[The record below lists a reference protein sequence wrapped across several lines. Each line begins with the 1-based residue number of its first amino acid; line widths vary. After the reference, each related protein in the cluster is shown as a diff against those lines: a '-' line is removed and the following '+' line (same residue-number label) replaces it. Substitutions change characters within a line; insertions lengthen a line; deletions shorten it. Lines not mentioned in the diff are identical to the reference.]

1 MWRDD
6 AWLLDMLLAARDAVG
21 FAAPLT
27 FPEFKKGRPHQLAI
41 LKSVEI
47 GGEAASRISEET
59 KARRPDIAWTEIVGL
74 HSRFVNA
81 GFAIRLDAL
90 WEVVQD
96 DLPPLIARLEPL
108 IPPEPG

>member
-1 MWRDD
+1 MQRDD
-6 AWLLDMLLAARDAVG
+6 AWLLDMLLSARDAVG

-47 GGEAASRISEET
+47 IREAASRISEGT

-74 HSRFVNA
+74 RSRFVNA

-90 WEVVQD
+90 WRAVQD

-108 IPPEPG
+108 VPPEPG

>member
-27 FPEFKKGRPHQLAI
+27 FREFKKDRLHQLAI

-47 GGEAASRISEET
+47 IGAAASRISEET
-59 KARRPDIAWTEIVGL
+59 KARPPDIPWTEIVGM

-81 GFAIRLDAL
+81 GFAIRFDAL
-90 WEVVQD
+90 WQTVQD
-96 DLPPLIARLEPL
+96 DLPPLIAQIEPL
-108 IPPEPG
+108 VPPEPE

>member
-27 FPEFKKGRPHQLAI
+27 FVEFKDDPLQHLAI

-47 GGEAASRISEET
+47 IGEAASRISEET
-59 KARRPDIAWTEIVGL
+59 KAKHAAIPWTEIVGMR
-74 HSRFVNA
+74 SRFVNA
-81 GFAIRLDAL
+81 CFAIRLDAL
-90 WEVVQD
+90 WQTVQN
-96 DLPPLIARLEPL
+96 DLPPLIAQLEAL
-108 IPPEPG
+108 VPPEPG